1 MIKFFRRIRFELME
15 QSKTSKY
22 LKYAIGEIILVVIG
36 ILIALQI
43 NNWNENRKLKQ
54 SENKIL
60 AAIQQDLLKTLKDV
74 EDDTHLN
81 ELSLNAAINIQKFLD
96 EELEFNDSLILDF
109 EIASFDYKLYDL
121 QAGYK
126 SLQSKGIETIS
137 DEKLRNRI
145 IFFYESSVP
154 FLKRSENPPKL
165 FNSLLFPY
173 YQKNFRVNHNKNI
186 VVNFGHPHL
195 DVKYADNTLA
205 GFIPVN
211 EKFIKTDPEFR
222 IIIREVIYNR
232 RQVLSL
238 YKKEL
243 IDLRHLVHDIDKK
256 KPKAQQRL

>member
-1 MIKFFRRIRFELME
+1 MIKFFRKIRQKLLTENKF
-15 QSKTSKY
+15 SKY
-22 LKYAIGEIILVVIG
+22 LIYAIGEIVLVVIG

-43 NNWNENRKLKQ
+43 NNWNENRKLNQ
-54 SENKIL
+54 TENKIL
-60 AAIQQDLLKTLKDV
+60 TAIQQDLLKTLKDV

-81 ELSLNAAINIQKFLD
+81 ELSLKSAINIQRFLD
-96 EELEFNDSLILDF
+96 EQLEFNDSLVLDF

-137 DEKLRNRI
+137 NEELRNRI
-145 IFFYESSVP
+145 VFFYESSVP

-173 YQKNFRVNHNKNI
+173 YQKNFMVNDNKNI
-186 VVNFGHPHL
+186 KINFGHSHL

-205 GFIPVN
+205 GFIPIN
-211 EKFIKTDPEFR
+211 EEFIKNDPEFR

-238 YKKEL
+238 YKREL
-243 IDLRHLVHDIDKK
+243 TDLRNLVNDIDKK
-256 KPKAQQRL
+256 